1 MVRIAPSL
9 LSADFSGLGSEISDI
24 QAVGA
29 DWLHFDVMDGV
40 FVPNISFGIPVL
52 ASLRKSTDMFIDA
65 HLMIVNPVKYAR
77 RFCEAGADMVT
88 VHAEADTEEGISAA
102 LREIRACGRLCGVVL
117 KPATPAE
124 AVLPW
129 IEEID
134 MILVMTVEPGFG
146 GQSFMADQLPK
157 VEALRRMIDERNP
170 RCLLEIDGGVDA
182 DTSKLL
188 LAAGAEV
195 LVAGS
200 SVFGKSDRRAAIQ
213 ALRG

>member
-24 QAVGA
+24 QAAGA